1 MLTKENKTGITN
13 FFDNLKDWGG
23 ILEMID
29 GFAIGLTLTA
39 IDKKGLD
46 QINPVY
52 HNVINEIIAH
62 FLIKE
67 YIEAKQKSAILLAN
81 VINTPLIDGTA
92 EENAMYLQIL
102 NAIHAI
108 IENLLAKQN
117 ENQTA

>member
-1 MLTKENKTGITN
+1 MLTKENKTAITV
-13 FFDNLKDWGG
+13 FLDNLKDWGG
-23 ILEMID
+23 ILEMVD
-29 GFAIGLTLTA
+29 GFAIGITLTA

-62 FLIKE
+62 LINEE
-67 YIEAKQKSAILLAN
+67 YIEAKQKLAILLAN
-81 VINTPLIDGTA
+81 VITTPFVDGTA

-108 IENLLAKQN
+108 IENLLAKQS
-117 ENQTA
+117 EV